1 MNVYGEVSP
10 VFFIDEN
17 MKESIINIELK
28 LSSIKINNKVKR
40 DYMVDKATIR
50 SIHSSLSIEA
60 NSLSLIDVNNI
71 ASNKLVKGDEKDIIE
86 CKNAFILYRNM
97 NEYNYKS
104 EDDLIKAH
112 HILMNDLNDDKC
124 YRNHGEGISKDG
136 MIIYVA
142 PDSSLVPSLM
152 NSLFKYINESD
163 IHPLIL
169 ACVFHYYFVAIHP
182 FSDGNGRIAR
192 FWLSLILTKY
202 DNSFEF
208 IPVEEEIKNNQEEY
222 YQAIEVCHIN
232 NNTNQFIKYMLKVI
246 NKSLDKIIS
255 KNDIIDNY
263 IDNRIIDLIIE
274 NDSITQDKIA
284 DILDINVRTVKRHF
298 KSLIDNKVIQR
309 VGADK
314 NGIWELL

>member
-1 MNVYGEVSP
+1 
-10 VFFIDEN
+10 
-17 MKESIINIELK
+17 
-28 LSSIKINNKVKR
+28 
-40 DYMVDKATIR
+40 
-50 SIHSSLSIEA
+50 
-60 NSLSLIDVNNI
+60 
-71 ASNKLVKGDEKDIIE
+71 
-86 CKNAFILYRNM
+86 
-97 NEYNYKS
+97 
-104 EDDLIKAH
+104 
-112 HILMNDLNDDKC
+112 
-124 YRNHGEGISKDG
+124 
-136 MIIYVA
+136 
-142 PDSSLVPSLM
+142 M
-152 NSLFKYINESD
+152 NSLFKYLNESD
-163 IHPLIL
+163 IHSLIL

-208 IPVEEEIKNNQEEY
+208 IPVEEEIKNNQDEY
-222 YQAIEVCHIN
+222 YQAIEECHIN
-232 NNTNQFIKYMLKVI
+232 NNANQFIKYMLKVI

-309 VGADK
+309 VGSDK
-314 NGIWELL
+314 TGIWELL